1 MIDELHV
8 QNVALIRDAS
18 IRPASGL
25 TVLTGETGAGKSALL
40 SSVKLLMGERADANA
55 VREGAS
61 GLLVEGRV
69 FTRDGDPDGF
79 VVCRRVSADG
89 RGRVTVNGRMTSV
102 RELSQGVGAT
112 IDLCGQHEHQRLLQ
126 QGFHTKLIDSWAYGD
141 VSESLESYVV
151 SWRKAKKAA
160 EELRHVRDVSRTAAE
175 RVDEAAFVMSRIEEV
190 DPKEGELEEL
200 ERVLPRAEHAET
212 LIRSTS
218 SARSALSGEDGAMD
232 CISES
237 LDELRS
243 ALRFDEALAHL
254 ADTLESA
261 LIDIEDVAAE
271 LRDYRDGIDFDPDR
285 LGEMHSRMAALRGL
299 MRSYGP
305 GMTEVFARY
314 ESAREI
320 VETAQNGDELL
331 REAERKADAAESELA
346 RAADR
351 LDAARA
357 IAGPRFAEAVTEQM
371 GSLEMGSA
379 QLEVS
384 QERLPREQWTVS
396 GPSRIE
402 LLYRPGSGL
411 TARPLRRIASGGEIS
426 RVMLACKVVLG
437 ASDDTETLVF
447 DEVDAGVGGATAI
460 ALADVLAT
468 LAKTHQVIVVTH
480 LPQVA
485 VRGERHYVVRKHEL
499 ADEQGVPQTEIALLD
514 DDERVV
520 EIARMLSGDTDEAS
534 LAHAR
539 NLLGRGAFQKGA
551 TPSA

>member
-18 IRPASGL
+18 IRPAPGL

-40 SSVKLLMGERADANA
+40 SSVKLLMGERADAGA
-55 VREGAS
+55 VREGAP
-61 GLLVEGRV
+61 GLVVEGRI
-69 FTRDGDPDGF
+69 FTRGGDPDGF
-79 VVCRRVSADG
+79 VVCRKVSADG
-89 RGRVTVNGRMTSV
+89 RGRVTVNGGMTSV
-102 RELSQGVGAT
+102 RELSRGVGAT

-126 QGFHTKLIDSWAYGD
+126 QAFHTKLIDAWAFSD
-141 VSESLESYVV
+141 VSEAIESYATC
-151 SWRKAKKAA
+151 WRKAREAA
-160 EELRHVRDVSRTAAE
+160 VELERVGELSRTAAE
-175 RVDEAAFVMSRIEEV
+175 RVDEATFVMGRIAEV

-218 SARSALSGEDGAMD
+218 SARSALSGEGGAMD

-243 ALRFDEALAHL
+243 ALRFDDGLSHL
-254 ADTLESA
+254 TDTLESA
-261 LIDIEDVAAE
+261 LIDIEDVSAE

-305 GMTEVFARY
+305 GMAEVFERY

-320 VETAQNGDELL
+320 VATAQNGDELL
-331 REAERKADAAESELA
+331 RKAQRKADEAEAELA
-346 RAADR
+346 DAADA

-357 IAGPRFAEAVTEQM
+357 VAGPRFAEAVSEQM
-371 GSLEMGSA
+371 GLLEMGSA

-384 QERLPREQWTVS
+384 QERLPRAQWTAS

-447 DEVDAGVGGATAI
+447 DEVDAGVGGATAV
-460 ALADVLAT
+460 ALADVLAS

-485 VRGERHYVVRKHEL
+485 VRGDRHYVVRKREL
-499 ADEQGVPQTEIALLD
+499 ADERGIPQTEIALLD
-514 DDERVV
+514 EDERVA

-539 NLLGRGAFQKGA
+539 TLLDR
-551 TPSA
+551 

>member
-8 QNVALIRDAS
+8 QNVALIRDAEIS
-18 IRPASGL
+18 PASGL

-40 SSVKLLMGERADANA
+40 SSIKLLMGERADASA
-55 VREGAS
+55 VREGAD
-61 GLLVEGRV
+61 GLLVEGRM
-69 FTRDGDPDGF
+69 FLRDGDPDGF

-89 RGRVTVNGRMTSV
+89 RGRVTVNGGMTSV
-102 RELSQGVGAT
+102 RELARGVGAT

-126 QGFHTKLIDSWAYGD
+126 QAFHTKLIDTWASGD
-141 VSESLESYVV
+141 VSESLEFYAEC
-151 SWRKAKKAA
+151 WRGARKAA
-160 EELRHVRDVSRTAAE
+160 EELKRVRDLSKTAAE
-175 RVDEAAFVMSRIEEV
+175 RVDEAEFVVNRISEV

-243 ALRFDEALAHL
+243 ALRFDDGLSRL

-305 GMTEVFARY
+305 GMEEVFARY

-320 VETAQNGDELL
+320 VATAQNGDELL
-331 REAERKADAAESELA
+331 REAQRKADEAESKLA
-346 RAADR
+346 DAADR
-351 LDAARA
+351 LDAVRA
-357 IAGPRFAEAVTEQM
+357 VAGPRFAEAVTEQM
-371 GSLEMGSA
+371 GRLEMGSA

-384 QERLPREQWTVS
+384 QERLPRAQWTAS

-485 VRGERHYVVRKHEL
+485 VRGERHYVVRKREL
-499 ADEQGVPQTEIALLD
+499 PDEQGIPQTEIALLD
-514 DDERVV
+514 ENERIA

-539 NLLGRGAFQKGA
+539 NLLGR
-551 TPSA
+551 

>member
-18 IRPASGL
+18 IRPAPGL

-40 SSVKLLMGERADANA
+40 SSVKLLMGERADAGA
-55 VREGAS
+55 VREGAP
-61 GLLVEGRV
+61 GLLVEGRI
-69 FTRDGDPDGF
+69 FTRGGDPDGF
-79 VVCRRVSADG
+79 VVCRKVSADG
-89 RGRVTVNGRMTSV
+89 RGRVTVNGGMTSV
-102 RELSQGVGAT
+102 RELSRGVGAT

-126 QGFHTKLIDSWAYGD
+126 QAFHTKLIDAWAFSD
-141 VSESLESYVV
+141 VSEAIESYATC
-151 SWRKAKKAA
+151 WRKAREAA
-160 EELRHVRDVSRTAAE
+160 VELERVRELSRTAAE
-175 RVDEAAFVMSRIEEV
+175 RVDEATFVMDRIAEV

-218 SARSALSGEDGAMD
+218 SARSALSGEGGAMD

-243 ALRFDEALAHL
+243 ALRFDDGLAHL

-261 LIDIEDVAAE
+261 LIDIEDVSAE

-305 GMTEVFARY
+305 GMAEVFERY

-320 VETAQNGDELL
+320 VATAKNGDELL
-331 REAERKADAAESELA
+331 RKAQRKADEAEAELA
-346 RAADR
+346 DAADT

-357 IAGPRFAEAVTEQM
+357 VAGPRFAEAVSEQM
-371 GSLEMGSA
+371 GLLEMGSA

-384 QERLPREQWTVS
+384 QERLPRAQWTAS

-447 DEVDAGVGGATAI
+447 DEVDAGVGGATAV
-460 ALADVLAT
+460 ALADVLAS

-485 VRGERHYVVRKHEL
+485 VRGDRHYVVRKREL
-499 ADEQGVPQTEIALLD
+499 ADEQGIPQTEIALLD
-514 DDERVV
+514 EDERVA
-520 EIARMLSGDTDEAS
+520 EIARMLSGGTDEAS

-539 NLLGRGAFQKGA
+539 TLLDR
-551 TPSA
+551 

>member
-18 IRPASGL
+18 IRPAPGL

-40 SSVKLLMGERADANA
+40 SSVKLLMGERADAGA

-61 GLLVEGRV
+61 GLLVEGRI

-89 RGRVTVNGRMTSV
+89 RGRVTVNGGMTSV
-102 RELSQGVGAT
+102 RELSRGVGAT

-126 QGFHTKLIDSWAYGD
+126 QAFHTKLIDAWASED
-141 VSESLESYVV
+141 VSEALESYATC
-151 SWRKAKKAA
+151 WREAKKAA
-160 EELRHVRDVSRTAAE
+160 EELKRMRELSRTAAE
-175 RVDEAAFVMSRIEEV
+175 RVDEASFVVNRIEEV

-237 LDELRS
+237 LDELRA
-243 ALRFDEALAHL
+243 ALRFDDGLEHL
-254 ADTLESA
+254 AETLESA

-305 GMTEVFARY
+305 GMAEVFARY

-320 VETAQNGDELL
+320 VATAQNGDELL
-331 REAERKADAAESELA
+331 RRAQRKADEAEA
-346 RAADR
+346 RLQGAADR
-351 LDAARA
+351 LDDARSL
-357 IAGPRFAEAVTEQM
+357 AGPRFAQAVTEQM
-371 GSLEMGSA
+371 GLLEMGSA

-384 QERLPREQWTVS
+384 QERLPRTQWTAS

-437 ASDDTETLVF
+437 SSDDTETLVF

-460 ALADVLAT
+460 ALAEVLAS

-485 VRGERHYVVRKHEL
+485 VRGERHYVVRKREL
-499 ADEQGVPQTEIALLD
+499 ADERGIPQTEIALLD
-514 DDERVV
+514 ENERVA

-534 LAHAR
+534 MAHAR
-539 NLLGRGAFQKGA
+539 TLLGL
-551 TPSA
+551 